1 MGSTEPARHKAG
13 YLLLQLFD
21 LVRSSSKATKR
32 SKHSWRRFAVADW
45 ASVCSCT
52 ATAFV
57 SCLFLDVSIF
67 QNNKQSGAC
76 KLPIY
81 YIYARWTTLQAH
93 CHDAAVLYYHY
104 LIYK

>member
-1 MGSTEPARHKAG
+1 MGAFAI
-13 YLLLQLFD
+13 
-21 LVRSSSKATKR
+21 VRSSTFVQQGYKAEQTFIGIPKAWG
-32 SKHSWRRFAVADW
+32 SWRRFAVADW